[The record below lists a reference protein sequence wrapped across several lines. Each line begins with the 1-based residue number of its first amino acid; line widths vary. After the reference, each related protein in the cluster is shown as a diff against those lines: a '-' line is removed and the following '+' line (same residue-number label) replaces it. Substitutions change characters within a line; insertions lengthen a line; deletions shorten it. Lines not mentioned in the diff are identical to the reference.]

1 MNKLPKAR
9 TENIVV
15 QNIEK
20 EVLIYDTITN
30 QAFCLNETSAK
41 VFNHCD
47 GQTAFDEL
55 KRKFKYTDEI
65 IYLALD
71 ELKAKNLLDAA
82 ANYQTPF
89 AGMNRREVI
98 RQVGFATMI
107 ALPLISSLVVP
118 TAANAGSGARGTLP
132 DGAKS
137 GTVSSPCG
145 IGRAGYDA
153 ACNTQTGSQCASGRA
168 VSIGAAEEA
177 APGQPCEMDCFCES
191 DCC

>member
-1 MNKLPKAR
+1 MNTLPKAR

-15 QNIEK
+15 QNLRD

-30 QAFCLNETSAK
+30 QAFCLNETSSK

-47 GQTAFDEL
+47 GATSFEEL
-55 KRKFKYTDEI
+55 KRKYRFTDEL
-65 IYLALD
+65 IYLAID
-71 ELKAKNLLDAA
+71 ELKAKNLLDSA
-82 ANYQTPF
+82 ANYETPF

-107 ALPLISSLVVP
+107 ALPFISSMIAP
-118 TAANAGSGARGTLP
+118 TAANAGSGARGNLP

-137 GTVSSPCG
+137 GTVSRTCG
-145 IGRAGYDA
+145 IGRAEYDA
-153 ACNTQTGSQCASGRA
+153 ACNSETGSRCASGRA
-168 VSIGAAEEA
+168 VSSGAAEEA
-177 APGQPCEMDCFCES
+177 APDQPCVMDCFCES